1 MAQRITV
8 LMAGLLF
15 LVESEASDVAG
26 NYNKFLTPSINRVNQ
41 ATTPTIADREEKH
54 TAQKL
59 LTNDSSSPITLS
71 AIGIGLLSLATML
84 GVRLWRGLQPA
95 TVLASSGGLGD
106 NLMEMKPA
114 VFALN
119 PLKARRSVA
128 KYSDKA
134 VPASATQ
141 KALEAAIQAPN
152 HFLSEPWR
160 FYTAGPETK
169 AKLCGLN
176 EDKRAAAE
184 GVPEWLIVTCASE
197 HDLSEKLGLEDHAAV
212 ACAIQNFMLSLAE
225 DGIGSKWM
233 TGALG
238 AAPEDVLACVNAP
251 AGEKLMGAIW
261 YGYPAKDLA
270 EDAKA
275 PPRKKGLDGV
285 LTACP

>member
-1 MAQRITV
+1 MKSSICA
-8 LMAGLLF
+8 LLC
-15 LVESEASDVAG
+15 
-26 NYNKFLTPSINRVNQ
+26 
-41 ATTPTIADREEKH
+41 
-54 TAQKL
+54 
-59 LTNDSSSPITLS
+59 
-71 AIGIGLLSLATML
+71 
-84 GVRLWRGLQPA
+84 VRAAALFGMFGRS
-95 TVLASSGGLGD
+95 T
-106 NLMEMKPA
+106 
-114 VFALN
+114 ALN
-119 PLKARRSVA
+119 ALKARRSVV

-134 VPASATQ
+134 VPASATT

-176 EDKRAAAE
+176 EEKRKAAE
-184 GVPEWLIVTCASE
+184 GVPEWLVVTCASE
-197 HDLSEKLGLEDHAAV
+197 HDLSEKLGLEDHAAC

-238 AAPEDVLACVNAP
+238 AAPEDVMAAVGAP

>member
-1 MAQRITV
+1 MKSSIA
-8 LMAGLLF
+8 LLF
-15 LVESEASDVAG
+15 AARAAS
-26 NYNKFLTPSINRVNQ
+26 
-41 ATTPTIADREEKH
+41 
-54 TAQKL
+54 
-59 LTNDSSSPITLS
+59 
-71 AIGIGLLSLATML
+71 
-84 GVRLWRGLQPA
+84 
-95 TVLASSGGLGD
+95 
-106 NLMEMKPA
+106 
-114 VFALN
+114 LN

-134 VPASATQ
+134 VPASATT

-176 EDKRAAAE
+176 EEKRKAAE
-184 GVPEWLIVTCASE
+184 GVPEWLVVTCASE
-197 HDLSEKLGLEDHAAV
+197 HDLSEKLGLEDHAAC

-225 DGIGSKWM
+225 EGIGSKWM

-238 AAPEDVLACVNAP
+238 AAPEDVMAAVGAP